1 MRIPLERFPCGYK
14 KLRTSLL
21 EILVLIFLHTEFLIT
36 ENYNVDADRNTDN
49 WMVEKSDQYSPLVN
63 LSDERYY
70 MRVKCLF

>member
-1 MRIPLERFPCGYK
+1 M
-14 KLRTSLL
+14 
-21 EILVLIFLHTEFLIT
+21 LIFLHAEFLIT